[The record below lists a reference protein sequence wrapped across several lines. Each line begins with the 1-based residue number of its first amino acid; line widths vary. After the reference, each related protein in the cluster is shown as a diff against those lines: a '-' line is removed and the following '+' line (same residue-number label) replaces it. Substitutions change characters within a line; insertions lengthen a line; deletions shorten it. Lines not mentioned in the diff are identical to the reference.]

1 MCSLHL
7 GDPHVSKERD
17 RERLSKWKCVR
28 EGNRES
34 VSHDRLSKIT
44 RLSKIYA
51 KHTHTESSAERKKQR
66 KCVREWDSKRGE
78 RVTGKS
84 LHIFIRQHP
93 SKFTHEYGVFM
104 LSTRGQAGIVTNSS
118 LSDTLSR
125 LLSRSFLSFSF
136 CPNLP
141 RISSEISSLPE
152 KSEKLCEV
160 KKFIG
165 LQHLSN
171 AEIGEQVKEFLVT

>member
-1 MCSLHL
+1 M
-7 GDPHVSKERD
+7 SKERD
-17 RERLSKWKCVR
+17 RESLSKCKCVR

-34 VSHDRLSKIT
+34 ESHDRLSKIT

-78 RVTGKS
+78 RGRRANRFIFS
-84 LHIFIRQHP
+84 LGNIHQNSRMNMEFSCCRHEARLALSQTVP
-93 SKFTHEYGVFM
+93 SPT
-104 LSTRGQAGIVTNSS
+104 LS
-118 LSDTLSR
+118 LSLFLSR
-125 LLSRSFLSFSF
+125 FLLSFSF
-136 CPNLP
+136 CSNLP
-141 RISSEISSLPE
+141 RKSSEISSLPE

-165 LQHLSN
+165 LQHLRN